1 MRSFSPGIL
10 WSLRGCFL
18 LHPDCVCVGGVRV
31 CVCVCACA
39 CACGPDVS
47 LINENKIFSENG
59 HGLVLGF
66 CRGNLRPSRRRGRG
80 AVTVAGSELCEF

>member
-10 WSLRGCFL
+10 WILRGCFL
-18 LHPDCVCVGGVRV
+18 LHPDCVCVGGVSV

-47 LINENKIFSENG
+47 LINENKIKIFSNFFTM
-59 HGLVLGF
+59 HKMF
-66 CRGNLRPSRRRGRG
+66 ITATIYFKSHRR
-80 AVTVAGSELCEF
+80 SH